1 MKFRILKLY
10 LINLLN
16 SLGEIILVLNIKL
29 RDVFKINEYFK
40 RDVQQGVFWK
50 LFFVL
55 IKIN

>member
-1 MKFRILKLY
+1 MKFRILKLQV
-10 LINLLN
+10 INLLN